1 MSNKIKAIIVDDEAL
16 ARDSLRSALA
26 EFADIEIIN
35 ECVNGFDAV
44 QEVHRSRPDLMFLDI
59 QMPRLDG
66 FDVVELLG
74 KEAPFIIFVTA
85 YDEYALR
92 AFEAE
97 ALDYL
102 LKPVNRKRLQMSI
115 ARVREKLISRPDS
128 LKESTGME
136 RFIDQHREH
145 LAPLGRVL
153 IRDGSDVHIIPVEDI
168 IYFEAEEDYVR
179 IHTGERTYLKLD
191 SMANLESKLDP
202 RNFCRVHRSILLN
215 IAYLVKIEPHSK
227 DSRIAKLKNGKILP
241 ISRSGYN
248 RLMEL
253 L

>member
-1 MSNKIKAIIVDDEAL
+1 MSNMIKAIIVDDEAL

-92 AFEAE
+92 AFEAA

-115 ARVREKLISRPDS
+115 ARVREKLISRTDS
-128 LKESTGME
+128 LRESTGME

-153 IRDGSDVHIIPVEDI
+153 IRDGSAVHIIPVEDI